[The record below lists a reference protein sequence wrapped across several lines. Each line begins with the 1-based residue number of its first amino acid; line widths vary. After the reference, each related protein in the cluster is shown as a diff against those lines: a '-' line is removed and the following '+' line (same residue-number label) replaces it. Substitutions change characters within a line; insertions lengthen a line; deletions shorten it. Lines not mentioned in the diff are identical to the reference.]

1 MSRATRRLAAL
12 PRGVSRRRSAVV
24 HADAESLAIPAPGP
38 ARRWHA
44 KGVLC
49 IGDAAHAMS
58 PAGGV
63 GIDLAIQDAVATAR
77 VLAGPLR
84 AGALAAPRSGRILVR
99 IQRRRTFPTTV
110 IQTPQRVVHARVN
123 APVLPGR
130 TGAVLPRS
138 AGILLRILPALSVVP
153 AFVIGIGP
161 RAERAP
167 RWARR

>member
-1 MSRATRRLAAL
+1 M
-12 PRGVSRRRSAVV
+12 
-24 HADAESLAIPAPGP
+24 
-38 ARRWHA
+38 
-44 KGVLC
+44 LC
-49 IGDAAHAMS
+49 IEDAAHAMS

-63 GIDLAIQDAVATAR
+63 GIDLVIQDAVATAR

-99 IQRRRTFPTTV
+99 IQRRRTLPTTV

-130 TGAVLPRS
+130 TGAVLPRN

>member
-1 MSRATRRLAAL
+1 M
-12 PRGVSRRRSAVV
+12 
-24 HADAESLAIPAPGP
+24 
-38 ARRWHA
+38 
-44 KGVLC
+44 LC

-63 GIDLAIQDAVATAR
+63 GIDLVIQDAVATAR

-130 TGAVLPRS
+130 TGAVLPPECRHPAADPSGAERRSGVRDRDRS
-138 AGILLRILPALSVVP
+138 ASRARAAVGAALTP
-153 AFVIGIGP
+153 T
-161 RAERAP
+161 ER
-167 RWARR
+167 